1 MSTDLIALWHERARP
16 KPTEADFNVQLG
28 CHFEEFAEMLETLR
42 GGTDTIDAAVF
53 SLHAT
58 VNLLAEGLKKGTV
71 QVHLPPERREDF
83 LDSLAD
89 QVVTAIGTGHCAHM
103 RVVEAIRRVNTSNW
117 SKFVDGQPVFNATGK
132 IAKPPGYAP
141 PDLKGLY

>member
-1 MSTDLIALWHERARP
+1 MSTDLIGLWHERARP
-16 KPTEADFNVQLG
+16 KPTEAAFNVQLG
-28 CHFEEFAEMLETLR
+28 CHFEEFGEMLETLV
-42 GGTDTIDAAVF
+42 GGTKAVDD
-53 SLHAT
+53 SLDSLRANVH
-58 VNLLAEGLKKGTV
+58 LIAEGLKKGTV

-89 QVVTAIGTGHCAHM
+89 QVVTAIGTGHCARM

>member
-1 MSTDLIALWHERARP
+1 VSTDLIGLWHERARP

-28 CHFEEFAEMLETLR
+28 CHFEEFGEMLETLVA
-42 GGTDTIDAAVF
+42 GSPALAA
-53 SLHAT
+53 SLDSLRANVH
-58 VNLLAEGLKKGTV
+58 LMAEGLKAGTI
-71 QVHLPPERREDF
+71 QLHLPPDHRDGF

-89 QVVTAIGTGHCAHM
+89 QVVTAIGTGHCANM
-103 RVVEAIRRVNTSNW
+103 RVVEAIRRVNSSNW
-117 SKFVDGQPVFNATGK
+117 SKFVDGPPVFNATGK